1 MNELTYQLLA
11 DVADG
16 LGTDLSEWHTTV
28 AHRTGEDD
36 ATTRSRVLGWIR
48 ASVEQD
54 IMGLGSLEPD
64 EEGQGRWSN
73 WDGRVADR
81 LERAG
86 ARYGATGT
94 LWNVFATDTPRGM
107 DLYEAEVVPGFAA
120 HSMGEEAAAYVTT
133 TMERFDNPFLDHR
146 IKDIASGHRQ
156 KMQRRIGGFME
167 WVKVNGG
174 PDMPKLD
181 ALLVQYSGDVAA

>member
-16 LGTDLSEWHTTV
+16 LGTDLYGWHV
-28 AHRTGEDD
+28 PIAYRTGEDD

-64 EEGQGRWSN
+64 EDGRGRWSN
-73 WDGRVADR
+73 WDGPVEER
-81 LERAG
+81 LERAD
-86 ARYGATGT
+86 ARYGTTDT

-107 DLYEAEVVPGFAA
+107 DLYEAER
-120 HSMGEEAAAYVTT
+120 SRREAASIDPDAHV
-133 TMERFDNPFLDHR
+133 
-146 IKDIASGHRQ
+146 GHHL
-156 KMQRRIGGFME
+156 KGIWDADGNVIE
-167 WVKVNGG
+167 PNG
-174 PDMPKLD
+174 DEI
-181 ALLVQYSGDVAA
+181 VV

>member
-64 EEGQGRWSN
+64 EEGRGRWSN
-73 WDGRVADR
+73 WDGPVGDR

-107 DLYEAEVVPGFAA
+107 DLYEAER
-120 HSMGEEAAAYVTT
+120 SRREAAG
-133 TMERFDNPFLDHR
+133 LDPDAHVDHYFEG
-146 IKDIASGHRQ
+146 IWDTDGNVIEPNGD
-156 KMQRRIGGFME
+156 
-167 WVKVNGG
+167 KV
-174 PDMPKLD
+174 
-181 ALLVQYSGDVAA
+181 VV